1 MDKTSK
7 SLSRTH
13 STAHTTQDNAT
24 QAWSMTLLVAAVVM
38 VIVFTALWVEQLIST
53 STTLRSH
60 YAPAA
65 AELNRLASTFMDTT
79 RGSNCA

>member
-1 MDKTSK
+1 
-7 SLSRTH
+7 
-13 STAHTTQDNAT
+13 
-24 QAWSMTLLVAAVVM
+24 MTLLVAAVVM

-60 YAPAA
+60 YAPAT

-79 RGSNCA
+79 RGSTCA